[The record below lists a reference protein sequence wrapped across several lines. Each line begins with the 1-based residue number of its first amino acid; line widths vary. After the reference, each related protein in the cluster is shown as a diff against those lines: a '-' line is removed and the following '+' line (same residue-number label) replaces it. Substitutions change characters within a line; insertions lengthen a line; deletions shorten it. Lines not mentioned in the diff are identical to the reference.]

1 MILLVL
7 LIIFVGAFVF
17 GFTAFWVL
25 PRLAAR
31 LRIPEGLL
39 VTCFALFAFVAFL
52 AYANNSVECPFCHA
66 GNVDAQGRCRL
77 GNQCPKFYHWTQ
89 WSEISDK
96 ERNTWTGNPG
106 HYKAETC
113 YWCGH
118 TGKMTRWDVWVD

>member
-7 LIIFVGAFVF
+7 VIIFVGLFLF
-17 GFTAFWVL
+17 GFIAFWIL

-39 VTCFALFAFVAFL
+39 ATCFALFAFVVFL

-66 GNVDAQGRCRL
+66 GQVDAQGHCRG
-77 GNQCPKFYHWTQ
+77 GNQCPNFCHLSQ
-89 WSEISDK
+89 WSKMSEK
-96 ERNTWTGNPG
+96 ERNNWTGNPG

-113 YWCGH
+113 PWCGH
-118 TGKMTRWDVWVD
+118 TGKMTRLAIWAD